1 VIGVH
6 GFRRFCR
13 SVSYGRVDQAE
24 QPYGTGSSGPTLE
37 GALRRSTEGREMH
50 VEGIT
55 WHAIVLEADEFAA
68 TKKLLVETFGLTPAI
83 EQEGWALFPMP
94 NGTILDL
101 YAPGAIP
108 AYGSTRASC
117 SVSGS
122 KTSKPPQPSSPPQ
135 DASSSAKSL
144 ASTK

>member
-1 VIGVH
+1 M
-6 GFRRFCR
+6 R
-13 SVSYGRVDQAE
+13 
-24 QPYGTGSSGPTLE
+24 
-37 GALRRSTEGREMH
+37 

-68 TKKLLVETFGLTPAI
+68 TKQLLVQTFGLSPAI

-108 AYGSTRASC
+108 ATASTTASC

-122 KTSKPPQPSSPPQ
+122 KTSKPHQPSSPPQ